1 MTAAKIIIKSVK
13 DPKVDIER
21 LPTIPTNVLEDI
33 SNGLYTEKSLKNYVC
48 EKKYE
53 FTETDSQG

>member
-1 MTAAKIIIKSVK
+1 M
-13 DPKVDIER
+13 DIER
-21 LPTIPTNVLEDI
+21 LPKIPTNVLEDI